1 MGFIFC
7 ADVLVEYT
15 LSNLIH
21 NVIDDVICSVESFR
35 LVHVRELDFVQL
47 SCMQL
52 EVVQIFH
59 VRLIGPL
66 HTYRLLPSVVEGGL
80 AHHLVIA
87 GLRVCSVSPVRLM
100 IALSRWSS

>member
-1 MGFIFC
+1 MRFILR

-21 NVIDDVICSVESFR
+21 NVIDDVICSVERFV
-35 LVHVRELDFVQL
+35 LVHVCELDLIQL

-52 EVVQIFH
+52 EVVQIFL
-59 VRLIGPL
+59 VLPFGPL
-66 HTYRLLPSVVEGGL
+66 HSYRLLPSVGRL

-87 GLRVCSVSPVRLM
+87 GLRMRSVRPSRLT
-100 IALSRWSS
+100 ITLSRWSA